1 MMMWNDND
9 YNIYNIYV
17 CVMMIISVMHDNE
30 MYDDEYDLLLSAVR
44 VLSLVEVTSKRL
56 HQTIEVTKY
65 AISYGIT
72 TVRTDTDQMWIWE

>member
-1 MMMWNDND
+1 
-9 YNIYNIYV
+9 
-17 CVMMIISVMHDNE
+17 MINRETDTPPPPPGIGEDGDE

-56 HQTIEVTKY
+56 HQTIEVTKH